1 MKIIETNII
10 VHVPCCNI
18 EKKRTIKSAI
28 QKFLSGFILK
38 HSEKQTKKPANTNI
52 KRQQTAPKT
61 TMFYV
66 KRPFCQEKRHFLIQ
80 TIKECPAFQ
89 A

>member
-1 MKIIETNII
+1 LPQHRKR
-10 VHVPCCNI
+10 
-18 EKKRTIKSAI
+18 KKESSPEYKRL
-28 QKFLSGFILK
+28 FPVFILK
-38 HSEKQTKKPANTNI
+38 HSEKQTKKPANINI

-66 KRPFCQEKRHFLIQ
+66 KRLFFQEKRHFLIQ
-80 TIKECPAFQ
+80 TIKGCAAFQ